1 MVAIAGIVS
10 ITELRQLVGT
20 GWIAFRGVVLREGR
34 GRWRDVAPS
43 DERLWI
49 ADIETSQEILHGFC
63 DPVTDVLCRESGVK
77 AMAHDWTFITIR
89 TGDHTAYTVDIVTPF
104 YLSWEMVPD
113 QFDERARNRFRGIVL
128 NKYDEALAHGAVDEL
143 NAAGLLKPFLDD
155 AGVSSGD

>member
-34 GRWRDVAPS
+34 CRWRGVAPS

-49 ADIETSQEILHGFC
+49 ADSETSQEIYHEFG
-63 DPVTDVLCRESGVK
+63 DPVTDVLCRGPGVK
-77 AMAHDWTFITIR
+77 ANAHDWTFMAIQTR
-89 TGDHTAYTVDIVTPF
+89 EHKAYTIDIVTPF
-104 YLSWEMVPD
+104 YLSWEMVSD
-113 QFDERARNRFRGIVL
+113 QFDERARYRFRGIVL
-128 NKYDEALAHGAVDEL
+128 NKYDEAMAHGAVNEL
-143 NAAGLLKPFLDD
+143 NAAGLLKPFLED